1 MILKKIYYID
11 NELGGNTDFVKTIFE
26 KQSYIECISIDN
38 VINDTENAY
47 NNFSIGEKIVFGSD
61 KNTTAEYVFN
71 ALTNINS
78 NIFVYS
84 DNGFVLDYFYTLKRK
99 NDNIL
104 IIAMYQNPISLLVKL
119 NNNLS
124 INEKKDIL
132 NQWLIYCNKLL
143 YIYENYDN
151 VLLLDCDKLYNNSRL
166 VISLI
171 NRYINIDNINMEI
184 HDNQNKIILSKF
196 YDLILNLFNDEEVDI
211 LNCWHKLNKAT
222 KIANHED
229 HSFFDTINDLS
240 YLQIALSNHTNI
252 YQKNK
257 KLLQYIFD
265 LQTRIN
271 NNINNNIKLYG
282 AYQRLQNQLGY
293 QLGITII
300 NSSKSFIGIILLPYH
315 ILSCIKQYKRRL
327 PNIKKLPKLREYA
340 DYAEA
345 QVKISKHLS
354 YILGHNVLHAY
365 KKPFGFFIIP
375 YVILKSYREY
385 KHKKGNK

>member
-171 NRYINIDNINMEI
+171 NRYINI
-184 HDNQNKIILSKF
+184 
-196 YDLILNLFNDEEVDI
+196 
-211 LNCWHKLNKAT
+211 
-222 KIANHED
+222 
-229 HSFFDTINDLS
+229 
-240 YLQIALSNHTNI
+240 
-252 YQKNK
+252 
-257 KLLQYIFD
+257 
-265 LQTRIN
+265 
-271 NNINNNIKLYG
+271 
-282 AYQRLQNQLGY
+282 
-293 QLGITII
+293 
-300 NSSKSFIGIILLPYH
+300 
-315 ILSCIKQYKRRL
+315 
-327 PNIKKLPKLREYA
+327 
-340 DYAEA
+340 
-345 QVKISKHLS
+345 
-354 YILGHNVLHAY
+354 
-365 KKPFGFFIIP
+365 
-375 YVILKSYREY
+375 
-385 KHKKGNK
+385 